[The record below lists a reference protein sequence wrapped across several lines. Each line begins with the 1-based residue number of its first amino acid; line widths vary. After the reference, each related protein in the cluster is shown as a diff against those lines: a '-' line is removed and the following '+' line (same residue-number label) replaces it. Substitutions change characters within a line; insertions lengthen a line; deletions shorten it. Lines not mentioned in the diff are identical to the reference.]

1 VVLARTD
8 WGVLMQS
15 NKRHALIHRLIE
27 IGELPEHVEGAR
39 MWGGPG
45 SQRPCVTCGESI
57 VVSAVE
63 YELEVD
69 GRTLVLCVPCYL
81 AWRAQPT
88 GA

>member
-1 VVLARTD
+1 MVLARRD
-8 WGVLMQS
+8 WGVEMQS
-15 NKRHALIHRLIE
+15 NKRHALIQRLIE
-27 IGELPEHVEGAR
+27 LGELPEHVEGVR

-63 YELEVD
+63 YELDVD
-69 GRTLVLCVPCYL
+69 GRTVVLCVPCYL
-81 AWRAQPT
+81 AWRTQPT

>member
-1 VVLARTD
+1 MVLARKD
-8 WGVLMQS
+8 WGVEMQS
-15 NKRHALIHRLIE
+15 NKRHALIQRLIE
-27 IGELPEHVEGAR
+27 LGELPEHVEGVR

-63 YELEVD
+63 YELDVD
-69 GRTLVLCVPCYL
+69 GRTVVLCVPCYL